1 MKTTPISDVFGSP
14 HKPVVDAP
22 KKRSKYNAIPTI
34 VDGIRFASKAEARY
48 YEGIKFDRFGGLV
61 ENFLR
66 QVPFY
71 LDGGDKYVCDF
82 MVIYTDGRIEFVDV
96 KGFETA
102 MFRNKKKRV
111 ERQYAPIKIKV
122 VK

>member
-14 HKPVVDAP
+14 HKPVTDAP
-22 KKRSKYNAIPTI
+22 KKRSKYNAVPTV

-48 YEGIKFDRFGGLV
+48 YSCIQFAKASGAV
-61 ENFLR
+61 TNFLR
-66 QVPFY
+66 QVPFH

-82 MVIYTDGRIEFVDV
+82 MVFYADGRMEVIDV

-102 MFRNKKKRV
+102 TFLRKKKKV
-111 ERQYAPIKIKV
+111 EKQYAPIKIKV